1 MKENIQN
8 LKNIFLSELT
18 LCSDENSLKEIEN
31 NFLGKEGSLKNILK
45 GIKDLNPEEKK
56 EI

>member
-1 MKENIQN
+1 MKENIHN
-8 LKNIFLSELT
+8 LKDIFLNELN

-45 GIKDLNPEEKK
+45 GIKDLSNEEKK
-56 EI
+56 EV